1 MNLGEKLRKHRK
13 KAGLSQEE
21 LAEKLSVSRQ
31 AITKWE
37 SNRGLP
43 SIESLQ
49 NISKLFDVS
58 IDYLLDEKGTVTSNS
73 IREAI
78 DLSQYQKI
86 GKCRN
91 KYDAV
96 AKQKFPKALCIT
108 PLIRHKK
115 LSKIEWIID
124 FIVQPG
130 VLNVADSLNDQSAY
144 YLVETELEQLLVH
157 VTKDFIESTGLA
169 NKFTKRKKVIG
180 SNIFI
185 KATYTL

>member
-1 MNLGEKLRKHRK
+1 M
-13 KAGLSQEE
+13 
-21 LAEKLSVSRQ
+21 
-31 AITKWE
+31 
-37 SNRGLP
+37 
-43 SIESLQ
+43 
-49 NISKLFDVS
+49 
-58 IDYLLDEKGTVTSNS
+58 
-73 IREAI
+73 
-78 DLSQYQKI
+78 
-86 GKCRN
+86 
-91 KYDAV
+91 
-96 AKQKFPKALCIT
+96 
-108 PLIRHKK
+108 IRHKK

-144 YLVETELEQLLVH
+144 YLVETEMEQLLVH